1 LRDRGIPVA
10 LSMAGGYGR
19 DIHETV
25 ALQARTLA
33 LAADS
38 WGEWQQ
44 QASRP
49 VEQSPA

>member
-1 LRDRGIPVA
+1 
-10 LSMAGGYGR
+10 MAGGYGR

-38 WGEWQQ
+38 R
-44 QASRP
+44 QAWALTTTP
-49 VEQSPA
+49 MEQSSA